1 MISEDLAL
9 RKKDRSSALWPEYND
24 NMWDGGKKKW
34 GLKEKRTET
43 NVIQMKQ
50 KHQPDGSL
58 KDDQLK
64 IIQILQQEPA
74 IDPKVQTFQ

>member
-1 MISEDLAL
+1 MTICETG
-9 RKKDRSSALWPEYND
+9 E
-24 NMWDGGKKKW
+24 KKKW

>member
-1 MISEDLAL
+1 
-9 RKKDRSSALWPEYND
+9 
-24 NMWDGGKKKW
+24 
-34 GLKEKRTET
+34 
-43 NVIQMKQ
+43 MKQ